1 MATNRTVKTT
11 LIAQVDGYLDGMNKA
26 AKKTKELGSEAEKLA
41 QKKEAFAE
49 LGQAGLAVGALAA
62 AGVTLAVSKFADFDQ
77 AMSNVKAATQET
89 ASNMDLL
96 REAALDA
103 GGETVFSAVEAAQA
117 IEELGKAGL
126 TTADILDGG
135 LKGAL
140 DLAAAGQIDVARAAE
155 VTAITLQ
162 QFKLGG
168 ERATDVADLLAAGAG
183 KAAGGVEDLAQAL
196 GQSALVAEQT
206 GLTVEET
213 TGVLSAF
220 ASAGLLGSDAGTSL
234 KTALQRLTPQS
245 KEAKTEMERL
255 GISAFD
261 AQGKF
266 IGAAALAGEL
276 EEGLSGLTDE
286 QRNAST
292 AIIFGSDAVR
302 AASILYQEGADGIQE
317 WIDKTDDSGFA
328 ARVAAD
334 RLDNLKGD
342 VEKLGGAFET
352 ALIESGG
359 SANDMLRQIVQSTT
373 FLIDGVSELP
383 TPVLEGATAIG
394 TMTAAVGLTGGA
406 AFLAVPKVAQF
417 RTALST
423 AGITA
428 KSASVAIG
436 GVGAALGLASI
447 AVGAFISKQ
456 AEADGRTDAFTD
468 SLDTASG
475 ALTDY
480 TRDLVIKRLEEAGAF
495 KDAEGYGITQR
506 ELTDAVLEGGAAYDV
521 VQGKL
526 SAVTEG
532 LTGQQKRAAGLKAEY
547 STTNRVLRETS
558 DELENA
564 REAFDNA
571 SAATDGNEE
580 SMQAFEAS
588 TAAAEAAV
596 ADLSEMLSAFGGAQL
611 DARAAQRALESAVDD
626 ATAAVEANGATLD
639 INTEKGRDNQAA
651 LDEIATSAN
660 EAASAIYDQTGSID
674 DASAALARGRE
685 QYILTG
691 VRMGL
696 TQEQAEDYAD
706 ALIATPEAVT
716 TQVNLVGVEAARAR
730 LQGLASAYLN
740 GGSVSLRAVVQ
751 GDSVGNANG
760 GIYAYA
766 NGGISEGIYSGGTPL
781 YKFAEPETRWEAFI
795 SGKPGQEGRNRE
807 IWADAGARLGMSVAP
822 AAPGPIYVQNPFTGA
837 YLLAQVDG
845 RAQQAVQTNE
855 RAQGQRLSAGW
866 VD

>member
-1 MATNRTVKTT
+1 MDRTVKTT
-11 LIAQVDGYLDGMNKA
+11 LIANVSGYLEGMEKA
-26 AKKTKELGSEAEKLA
+26 ASKTKELGSEAEKLA

-49 LGQAGLAVGALAA
+49 LGQAGLAIGALAA

-96 REAALDA
+96 REAALGA

-126 TTADILDGG
+126 STADILSGG
-135 LKGAL
+135 LKGSL
-140 DLAAAGQIDVARAAE
+140 DLASAGQLDVARAAE

-352 ALIESGG
+352 ALVESGG

-373 FLIDGVSELP
+373 FLIDGVSDLP

-506 ELTDAVLEGGAAYDV
+506 ELTDAVIEGGAAYDV

-547 STTNRVLRETS
+547 STTNRVLAETS
-558 DELENA
+558 AELENA

-571 SAATDGNEE
+571 SAATEGNEE
-580 SMQAFEAS
+580 SMAAFEAS

-691 VRMGL
+691 ERMGL
-696 TQEQAEDYAD
+696 TREQAEEYAD

-740 GGSVSLRAVVQ
+740 GGSVSLRAVVE
-751 GDSVGNANG
+751 GDSIRNANG
-760 GIYAYA
+760 GMYSYAD
-766 NGGISEGIYSGGTPL
+766 GGFGEGIYSGGTPL

-795 SGKPGQEGRNRE
+795 SGRPGQEDRNRK
-807 IWADAGARLGMSVAP
+807 IWADAGTRLGMISGGSTTNSQEVTLNVDTHDPSVVAEM
-822 AAPGPIYVQNPFTGA
+822 VLQQ
-837 YLLAQVDG
+837 LAVRMKG
-845 RAQQAVQTNE
+845 V
-855 RAQGQRLSAGW
+855 
-866 VD
+866 

>member
-11 LIAQVDGYLDGMNKA
+11 LIANVSGYLEGMEKA
-26 AKKTKELGSEAEKLA
+26 ANKTKELGSEAEKLA

-49 LGQAGLAVGALAA
+49 LGQAGLAIGALAA

-96 REAALDA
+96 REAALGA

-495 KDAEGYGITQR
+495 KDAEEYGITQR
-506 ELTDAVLEGGAAYDV
+506 ELTDAVIEGGAAYDL

-547 STTNRVLRETS
+547 STTNRVLAETS
-558 DELENA
+558 AELENA

-696 TQEQAEDYAD
+696 TREQAEEYAD

-740 GGSVSLRAVVQ
+740 GGSVSLRAVVE

-822 AAPGPIYVQNPFTGA
+822 SAPGPIYVQNPFTGA

-845 RAQQAVQTNE
+845 RASNLID
-855 RAQGQRLSAGW
+855 RADRRAASEMQNGW
-866 VD
+866 QF

>member
-1 MATNRTVKTT
+1 MDRTVKTT
-11 LIAQVDGYLDGMNKA
+11 LIANVSGYLEGMEKA
-26 AKKTKELGSEAEKLA
+26 ASKTKELGSEAEKLA

-49 LGQAGLAVGALAA
+49 LGQAGLAIGALAA

-77 AMSNVKAATQET
+77 AISNVKAATQET

-96 REAALDA
+96 RDAALDA

-126 TTADILDGG
+126 STADILDGG

-495 KDAEGYGITQR
+495 KDAEEYGITQR
-506 ELTDAVLEGGAAYDV
+506 ELTDAVIEGGAAYDL

-547 STTNRVLRETS
+547 STTNRVLAETS
-558 DELENA
+558 AELENA

-696 TQEQAEDYAD
+696 TQEQAEEYAD
-706 ALIATPEAVT
+706 ALIATPDAIT
-716 TQVNLVGVEAARAR
+716 TQVNLVGVEAARAK
-730 LQGLASAYLN
+730 LQGLASQYLN

-751 GDSVGNANG
+751 ADNARGNADG
-760 GIYAYA
+760 GMYSYA
-766 NGGISEGIYSGGTPL
+766 NGGFGEGIYSGGTPL

-795 SGKPGQEGRNRE
+795 SGRPGAEARNRE
-807 IWADAGARLGMSVAP
+807 IWRDAGARLGMGSP
-822 AAPGPIYVQNPFTGA
+822 AVSTQTVIERVSETVQVVLP
-837 YLLAQVDG
+837 DG
-845 RAQQAVQTNE
+845 RVLAETI
-855 RAQGQRLSAGW
+855 RDYDRSTK
-866 VD
+866 